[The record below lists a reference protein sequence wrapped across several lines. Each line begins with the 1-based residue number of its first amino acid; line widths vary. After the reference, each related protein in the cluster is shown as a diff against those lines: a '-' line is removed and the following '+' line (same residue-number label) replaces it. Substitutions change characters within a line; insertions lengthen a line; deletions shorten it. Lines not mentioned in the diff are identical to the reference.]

1 MYFLFELHCNHFFIL
16 YLVIEKSSNTSF
28 IFGLSKFVLTFTLIF
43 GRITKHPPCPPRSWP
58 TKLAWQHF
66 ATRICLCNNSYDNV
80 GGGLINA
87 PSPYPH
93 IGPKRPYTIE
103 LKSYICSV
111 NVLLSIRLIV
121 DELRGLIRDWIHQR
135 RELRRENGEMLKCKN
150 AKIRNRKMEIKSII
164 K

>member
-80 GGGLINA
+80 GGGSYKCPLPISSYWAKETIHNRVKVINLQCECIVINKVNCRWVEGSYTWLD
-87 PSPYPH
+87 SPEK
-93 IGPKRPYTIE
+93 GIE
-103 LKSYICSV
+103 KGKW
-111 NVLLSIRLIV
+111 R
-121 DELRGLIRDWIHQR
+121 
-135 RELRRENGEMLKCKN
+135 N
-150 AKIRNRKMEIKSII
+150 AKM
-164 K
+164 